1 MGNQDKGTSAFFRG
15 LAAEGSVTRI
25 YQARG
30 YQLEQ
35 QRWRTSRC
43 EIDLIFRQ
51 NNLIVF
57 VEVKASAKASFV
69 AERYS
74 NAQMM
79 RQVEAAQEY
88 LGKDEAYA
96 LLDVRFDLALVD
108 RVGAVDILENV
119 LL

>member
-1 MGNQDKGTSAFFRG
+1 MGKQDKGTSAFFRG
-15 LAAEGSVTRI
+15 LAAEDSVIRH
-25 YQARG
+25 YKAQG
-30 YQLEQ
+30 YHLEQ

-43 EIDLIFRQ
+43 EIDLIFRRADM
-51 NNLIVF
+51 IVF
-57 VEVKASAKASFV
+57 VEVKASAKDDFR

-79 RQVEAAQEY
+79 RQVEAAHEY

-108 RVGAVDILENV
+108 WVGGVEILENV
-119 LL
+119 LM